1 VSLYCIDEWC
11 LQIGAICF
19 ERVAA
24 SNLIYVLKITDAFS
38 TRRET
43 VIVTTVVIAEIGII
57 VTGMFLLSGD
67 LLLII
72 VEVSLFDRI
81 LLQIRNAGLQHTVH
95 LALLFSLTIISYQ
108 EDEMIAT
115 TAHHHQASSDKE
127 ALLLQVTEDFP
138 VTFQTQA
145 IVVGGE
151 PPVVMMVLQES
162 PSSYAM

>member
-1 VSLYCIDEWC
+1 MSLYCIDEWC

-57 VTGMFLLSGD
+57 VTGMLLLNGD

-72 VEVSLFDRI
+72 VEVSSSDHI

-95 LALLFSLTIISYQ
+95 LA
-108 EDEMIAT
+108 
-115 TAHHHQASSDKE
+115 
-127 ALLLQVTEDFP
+127 
-138 VTFQTQA
+138 
-145 IVVGGE
+145 
-151 PPVVMMVLQES
+151 
-162 PSSYAM
+162 

>member
-1 VSLYCIDEWC
+1 

-19 ERVAA
+19 ERVAT
-24 SNLIYVLKITDAFS
+24 SNLIYVLKITDAFA

-57 VTGMFLLSGD
+57 VTGMFLLNGD

-95 LALLFSLTIISYQ
+95 LFY
-108 EDEMIAT
+108 
-115 TAHHHQASSDKE
+115 
-127 ALLLQVTEDFP
+127 
-138 VTFQTQA
+138 
-145 IVVGGE
+145 
-151 PPVVMMVLQES
+151 
-162 PSSYAM
+162 

>member
-1 VSLYCIDEWC
+1 MSLYCIDEWC

-19 ERVAA
+19 EHVAA

-57 VTGMFLLSGD
+57 VTGMFLLNGD

-72 VEVSLFDRI
+72 VEVSSFDRI

-95 LALLFSLTIISYQ
+95 LA
-108 EDEMIAT
+108 
-115 TAHHHQASSDKE
+115 
-127 ALLLQVTEDFP
+127 
-138 VTFQTQA
+138 
-145 IVVGGE
+145 
-151 PPVVMMVLQES
+151 
-162 PSSYAM
+162 